1 MEVAFMKPLFLYL
14 AFKILRMDTTLINI
28 LCLIL
33 LFLGILGTF
42 LPVLPGLLL
51 SICGLLIYKF
61 GTDSDL
67 SMIYIWAFGILT
79 LVSVVLSYV
88 IPAKTNQK
96 YGGTRWGSIGSIIG
110 TIVGMFLPIPL
121 GFLVGMFAGV
131 FIGELLHD
139 SKDMTKAWKSTKGA
153 FIGFIYGTGFSLVV
167 GVAMFL
173 VVVLDMLNVI

>member
-1 MEVAFMKPLFLYL
+1 M
-14 AFKILRMDTTLINI
+14 
-28 LCLIL
+28 
-33 LFLGILGTF
+33 
-42 LPVLPGLLL
+42 VLPRCVLR
-51 SICGLLIYKF
+51 ICELLISKF
-61 GTDSDL
+61 GTDADL
-67 SMIYIWAFGILT
+67 SMIYVWVFVILT
-79 LVSVVLSYV
+79 AASVVLNYV

-96 YGGTRWGSIGSIIG
+96 YGGTRWGSIGSIVG
-110 TIVGMFLPIPL
+110 TIVGIFLPIPL

-173 VVVLDMLNVI
+173 VVLFNMLNII

>member
-1 MEVAFMKPLFLYL
+1 
-14 AFKILRMDTTLINI
+14 MDTTLINL

-33 LFLGILGTF
+33 LFLGMLGTF
-42 LPVLPGLLL
+42 LPILPGLLL

-61 GTDSDL
+61 GTDTDL
-67 SMIYIWAFGILT
+67 PMIYIWAFGILT
-79 LVSVVLSYV
+79 ATSIVLSYV

-110 TIVGMFLPIPL
+110 TIVGIFLPIPL
-121 GFLVGMFAGV
+121 GFLIGMFAGV

-139 SKDMTKAWKSTKGA
+139 SKDLNKALQSTKGA

-173 VVVLDMLNVI
+173 VVLLNMLNII

>member
-1 MEVAFMKPLFLYL
+1 
-14 AFKILRMDTTLINI
+14 MDTALIDI

-61 GTDSDL
+61 GTDADL
-67 SMIYIWAFGILT
+67 SMIYIWAF
-79 LVSVVLSYV
+79 VVLTIASVILNYV
-88 IPAKTNQK
+88 IPAKTNQR
-96 YGGTRWGSIGSIIG
+96 YGGTRWGSIGSVIG
-110 TIVGMFLPIPL
+110 TIVGIFLPIPL

-139 SKDMTKAWKSTKGA
+139 SKDMNKALRSTKGA
-153 FIGFIYGTGFSLVV
+153 FIGFIYGTGFSFVV

-173 VVVLDMLNVI
+173 VVVLDMLAII